1 MLATGVDSD
10 RIALPIFSAIQSKIV
25 DNRGAYLQVSRPRL
39 WLDFAIRD
47 LYHNKLGIRV
57 NCAAFMITVAIADRA
72 AIMVGFRDPRSLPQ
86 TRYHGK
92 LCRVHDH
99 RCYRGSRRHYGWIL
113 RITDEIAEIITYS
126 MGLILKSLIWDSYQL

>member
-10 RIALPIFSAIQSKIV
+10 RIAPPIFSAIQSKIV
-25 DNRGAYLQVSRPRL
+25 DNWGAYLQVSRPRL

-72 AIMVGFRDPRSLPQ
+72 AIMVRFRDPRSLPQ
-86 TRYHGK
+86 
-92 LCRVHDH
+92 
-99 RCYRGSRRHYGWIL
+99 
-113 RITDEIAEIITYS
+113 
-126 MGLILKSLIWDSYQL
+126 